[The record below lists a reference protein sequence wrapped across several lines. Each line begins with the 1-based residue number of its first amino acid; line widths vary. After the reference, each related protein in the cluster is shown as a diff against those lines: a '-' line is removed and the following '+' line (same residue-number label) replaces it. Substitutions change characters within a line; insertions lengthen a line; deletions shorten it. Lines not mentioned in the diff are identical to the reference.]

1 MCGRYIVS
9 DESSQMRTYLQITNI
24 NSGDVYPASMAPV
37 LMDQNDNLT
46 PKAVKWGVNGFK
58 KSSVIINARAETALE
73 KPFFKN
79 DLILNRCVVLSTG
92 FYEWQN
98 HKQKYMFKTDDSDMV
113 YMAGF
118 IKKSGQ
124 NDAFVI
130 LTTSAN
136 SSMEKYHDRMP
147 VILKPDECKLWVY
160 DPDFFKKAL
169 SRTGPQLK
177 AIKMPAQ

>member
-73 KPFFKN
+73 KK
-79 DLILNRCVVLSTG
+79 
-92 FYEWQN
+92 
-98 HKQKYMFKTDDSDMV
+98 
-113 YMAGF
+113 
-118 IKKSGQ
+118 KKSRRK
-124 NDAFVI
+124 A
-130 LTTSAN
+130 
-136 SSMEKYHDRMP
+136 
-147 VILKPDECKLWVY
+147 KLAATCLSHM
-160 DPDFFKKAL
+160 KKIFL
-169 SRTGPQLK
+169 HFG
-177 AIKMPAQ
+177 